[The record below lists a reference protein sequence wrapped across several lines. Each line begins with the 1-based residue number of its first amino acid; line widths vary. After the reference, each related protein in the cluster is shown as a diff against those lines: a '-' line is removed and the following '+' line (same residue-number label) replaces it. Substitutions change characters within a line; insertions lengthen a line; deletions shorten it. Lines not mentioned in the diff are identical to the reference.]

1 VASLQ
6 RGLEVREFANSE
18 IFLVEREA
26 YISKQLFRIT
36 EMIDRKELFAIAYH
50 RFNLKSDVESLNE
63 RMMASLL
70 YTISF

>member
-1 VASLQ
+1 V
-6 RGLEVREFANSE
+6 
-18 IFLVEREA
+18 
-26 YISKQLFRIT
+26 
-36 EMIDRKELFAIAYH
+36 IDRKELFAIAYH